1 MPESKSI
8 NRKEIGDRIKSLR
21 QDRKIS
27 QEQMALDL
35 HISRST
41 VSKIETDGRITSLE
55 VLIQLSEYYHVSTDY
70 ILKGISDNTSISEE
84 LQAIIA
90 LLSSLVKR
98 L

>member
-1 MPESKSI
+1 MPDNKSI

-21 QDRKIS
+21 QDRRIS

-41 VSKIETDGRITSLE
+41 VSKIEADGRITSLE
-55 VLIQLSEYYHVSTDY
+55 ALLQLSDFFHVSTDY
-70 ILKGISDNTSISEE
+70 ILKGVSENTGVAEE

-90 LLSSLVKR
+90 LLSALAKQ

>member
-1 MPESKSI
+1 MPENKSI
-8 NRKEIGDRIKSLR
+8 NRKDIGDRIKALR

-27 QEQMALDL
+27 QEQMAFDL

-55 VLIQLSEYYHVSTDY
+55 ALVQLSEYYHVSTDY
-70 ILKGISDNTSISEE
+70 ILKGISDNTSVSEE

-90 LLSSLVKR
+90 LLTSLAKR

>member
-70 ILKGISDNTSISEE
+70 ILKGISDNTSVSEE

>member
-1 MPESKSI
+1 MQENMCI
-8 NRKEIGDRIKSLR
+8 NRKEIGERIKLLR
-21 QDRKIS
+21 QDRKIN

-55 VLIQLSEYYHVSTDY
+55 ALVQLSEYYHVSTDY
-70 ILKGISDNTSISEE
+70 ILKGVTDNTSVLEE

-90 LLSSLVKR
+90 LLTSLAKR

>member
-1 MPESKSI
+1 MPENVCI
-8 NRKEIGDRIKSLR
+8 NRKEIGERIKSLR

-55 VLIQLSEYYHVSTDY
+55 ALVQLSEYYHVSTDY
-70 ILKGISDNTSISEE
+70 ILKGISNNTNVSEE

-90 LLSSLVKR
+90 LLTSLAKR

>member
-8 NRKEIGDRIKSLR
+8 SRKDIGDRIKSLR

-41 VSKIETDGRITSLE
+41 VSKIESDGRITSLE
-55 VLIQLSEYYHVSTDY
+55 LLIQLSEYYHVSTDY
-70 ILKGISDNTSISEE
+70 ILKGISDNTSVSEE

-90 LLSSLVKR
+90 LLNSLVKR

>member
-1 MPESKSI
+1 MPSNKSI
-8 NRKEIGDRIKSLR
+8 NRREIGDRIKSLR
-21 QDRKIS
+21 QDRRIS

-41 VSKIETDGRITSLE
+41 VSKIEADGRITSLE
-55 VLIQLSEYYHVSTDY
+55 VLVQLSEYYHVSTDY
-70 ILKGISDNTSISEE
+70 ILKGVSESTGVAEE

-90 LLSSLVKR
+90 LLSSLAKR

>member
-27 QEQMALDL
+27 QEQMALAL

-55 VLIQLSEYYHVSTDY
+55 VLIQIADYYHVSTDY
-70 ILKGISDNTSISEE
+70 ILKGISDNTSVSEE

-90 LLSSLVKR
+90 LLNSLVKR

>member
-21 QDRKIS
+21 QDRRIS

-55 VLIQLSEYYHVSTDY
+55 ILIQLSEYYHVSTDY
-70 ILKGISDNTSISEE
+70 ILKGISDNTSVSKD
-84 LQAIIA
+84 LQAIVA
-90 LLSSLVKR
+90 SLNALVKR

>member
-1 MPESKSI
+1 MPDSKSI
-8 NRKEIGDRIKSLR
+8 SRKDIGDRIKSLR

-41 VSKIETDGRITSLE
+41 VSKIESDGRITSLE
-55 VLIQLSEYYHVSTDY
+55 LLIQLSEYYHVSTDY
-70 ILKGISDNTSISEE
+70 ILKGISDNTSVSEE

-90 LLSSLVKR
+90 LLNSLVKR

>member
-27 QEQMALDL
+27 QKQMALDL

-41 VSKIETDGRITSLE
+41 VSKIEADGRITSLE
-55 VLIQLSEYYHVSTDY
+55 ALVQLSDYYHVSTDY
-70 ILKGISDNTSISEE
+70 ILKGISENTSVAKE

-90 LLSSLVKR
+90 LLSSLAKR

>member
-1 MPESKSI
+1 MPENKSI

-21 QDRKIS
+21 QDRRIS

-55 VLIQLSEYYHVSTDY
+55 ILIQLSAYYHVSTDY
-70 ILKGISDNTSISEE
+70 ILKGISDNTSVSKD
-84 LQAIIA
+84 LQAIVA
-90 LLSSLVKR
+90 SLNSLVKR

>member
-1 MPESKSI
+1 MPDSKSI

-21 QDRKIS
+21 QDRKIN

-70 ILKGISDNTSISEE
+70 ILKGISDNTSVSEE

-90 LLSSLVKR
+90 LLNSLVKR

>member
-8 NRKEIGDRIKSLR
+8 NRKDIGDRIKSLR

-70 ILKGISDNTSISEE
+70 ILKGISDNTSVSEE

-90 LLSSLVKR
+90 LLNSLVKR